1 MSRHS
6 LKDLRTRTSRSARLS
21 RGFTLVEVITTL
33 VIMSIIAGIASRILF
48 QAFGALNSSSTRIDM
63 HNQLA
68 SAMERI
74 CTELHTV
81 GITPSS
87 SPATPYITACT
98 ATSLTFSNGTSS
110 RTIALSGSNVQVSG
124 DAKANSIV
132 ATNVTTLTFQ
142 TYDGSNTALPA
153 SPSAGQI
160 ATIRRVQI
168 TITATTG
175 GLTETLRTKMY
186 VRSMS
191 LGSGSS

>member
-1 MSRHS
+1 MIPSRLHTCE
-6 LKDLRTRTSRSARLS
+6 RRACGTGGRA

-48 QAFGALNSSSTRIDM
+48 QAFGALNSSSTRIDI

-98 ATSLTFSNGTSS
+98 ASSITFSNGTSS
-110 RTIALSGSNVQVSG
+110 RTIALSGSNLQVTG
-124 DAKANSIV
+124 DAKSNSIV
-132 ATNVTTLTFQ
+132 ATNMTALTIQ
-142 TYDGSNTALPA
+142 TYDGSNAALPA

-160 ATIRRVQI
+160 ATIRRIQI
-168 TITATTG
+168 TITATNG
-175 GLTETLRTKMY
+175 GLTETLRSKMY
-186 VRSMS
+186 IRSMS